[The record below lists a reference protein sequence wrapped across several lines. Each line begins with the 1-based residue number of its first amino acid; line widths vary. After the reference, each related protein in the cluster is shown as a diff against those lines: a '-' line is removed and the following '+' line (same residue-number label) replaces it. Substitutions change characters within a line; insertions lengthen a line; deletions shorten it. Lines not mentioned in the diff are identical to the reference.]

1 MRRLMRSCQSAAR
14 TSTVAPP
21 NVFGGGA
28 FMTMLVFGLVI
39 FLGLHSIRI
48 FADSGRARSIAR
60 LGEGPWKGVYS
71 VLSLAGF
78 VMIVWGF
85 GQARWA
91 APMIWAP
98 PVWTR
103 HIALLLM
110 LFSMILLGAYG
121 LKKSHIAV
129 AVHHPML
136 WAVVVWSAAHLFANG
151 SAADVALFG
160 AFLAWALLDLQ
171 SCYARDRANAVV
183 YPAPNWGA
191 TLGAVVVGVVLWGV
205 FLAGLHL
212 WLFGVSPLAM

>member
-1 MRRLMRSCQSAAR
+1 
-14 TSTVAPP
+14 
-21 NVFGGGA
+21 
-28 FMTMLVFGLVI
+28 MTLLVFGLVI

-48 FADSGRARSIAR
+48 FAESGRDRSIAR

-71 VLSLAGF
+71 LLSLAGF

-85 GQARWA
+85 GEARWT
-91 APMIWAP
+91 APILWSP

-121 LKKSHIAV
+121 SRKSHIAV

-136 WAVVVWSAAHLFANG
+136 WAVVVWSAAHLIANG
-151 SAADVALFG
+151 SLADVVLFG
-160 AFLAWALLDLQ
+160 AFLVWAILDLA
-171 SCYARDRANAVV
+171 SNYARDRTNAVA
-183 YPAPNWGA
+183 YPAPDRGA
-191 TLGAVVVGVVLWGV
+191 TIGAIVAGIVLWVV
-205 FLAGLHL
+205 FLAGLHR